1 MPAGLFLMKLLSGD
15 FYVRSWVGLENFQVS
30 CSSLVYRERHASSL
44 LYRTHLHLAG
54 YGFFGL
60 VVLLQ

>member
-30 CSSLVYRERHASSL
+30 CSSLVYRGRHASSL
-44 LYRTHLHLAG
+44 LYRIQSHLAR
-54 YGFFGL
+54 YGLFGL
-60 VVLLQ
+60 VELLQ